1 MPLPV
6 MVTVVVLVFTLVG
19 VLVGYLIHRNAERHD
34 VEGGR

>member
-34 VEGGR
+34 AEGGR

>member
-19 VLVGYLIHRNAERHD
+19 VLVGYLVHRNAERHD
-34 VEGGR
+34 AEGGR

>member
-19 VLVGYLIHRNAERHD
+19 VLVGYLIHRNADRHD
-34 VEGGR
+34 AEGGR